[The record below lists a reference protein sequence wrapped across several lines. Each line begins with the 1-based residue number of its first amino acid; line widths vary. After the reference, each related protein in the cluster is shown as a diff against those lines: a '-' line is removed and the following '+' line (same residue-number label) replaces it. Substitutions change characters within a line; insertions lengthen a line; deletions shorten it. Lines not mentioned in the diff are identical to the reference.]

1 LIVAALLA
9 LPCGAAAQD
18 VDTRLRAMES
28 ELEHLKKRIE
38 VLEGGPQASVRP
50 GPPAAS
56 PRADCERIEKLRM
69 SMSQADVRGV
79 MGEPAKVEATPL
91 RTLWRYACGTAYF
104 DAETRRFVGFEQGR

>member
-1 LIVAALLA
+1 M
-9 LPCGAAAQD
+9 
-18 VDTRLRAMES
+18 RAMES

-38 VLEGGPQASVRP
+38 VLEGGPQASAP
-50 GPPAAS
+50 AAPPAAS
-56 PRADCERIEKLRM
+56 PRGECKGIEKLRM

-104 DAETRRFVGFEQGR
+104 DADTRRFVGFEQGR